1 MWDPISLFY
10 MMWALN
16 TGLPHARLNVS
27 EAIQARDNK
36 IAIEHIVESV
46 SLREGI

>member
-16 TGLPHARLNVS
+16 TGLPDARLNVT
-27 EAIQARDNK
+27 EVIQARENK
-36 IAIEHIVESV
+36 IVIEHIVESV

>member
-10 MMWALN
+10 MMWTLS
-16 TGLPHARLNVS
+16 TGLPDARLNVA
-27 EAIQARDNK
+27 EVIQARENK
-36 IAIEHIVESV
+36 IIIEHITESI